1 MVKESI
7 HGEMVGDMMEN
18 IRMIRNKDMEYING
32 LMDVVM
38 KVNGLMGDRM
48 VMVDMLNQMV
58 RQE

>member
-1 MVKESI
+1 
-7 HGEMVGDMMEN
+7 MMEN

-38 KVNGLMGDRM
+38 KVNGLKGDRM
-48 VMVDMLNQMV
+48 VMADILNQMV